1 MHQRSYID
9 HCLKS
14 NDMEKLKGLTTLP
27 AVDERS
33 PPEEEIDE
41 NGQAT
46 DYEEHK
52 SACQKHIGQFM
63 WLATRT
69 RPDISATL
77 GKGRLNS
84 NVVEKNIQTRV
95 SYVVAVAPLMHVEI
109 TVPNP

>member
-14 NDMEKLKGLTTLP
+14 NDMESLKGLTTLP

-33 PPEEEIDE
+33 PPEEEVDE
-41 NGQAT
+41 DGQTT
-46 DYEEHK
+46 DYERHK
-52 SACQKHIGQFM
+52 SWCQKYVGQFM

-77 GKGRLNS
+77 GILASQGHSTKICS
-84 NVVEKNIQTRV
+84 WMPETI
-95 SYVVAVAPLMHVEI
+95 AEI
-109 TVPNP
+109 HCWD

>member
-1 MHQRSYID
+1 MIWR
-9 HCLKS
+9 
-14 NDMEKLKGLTTLP
+14 KLKGLTTLP

-33 PPEEEIDE
+33 PPEEEVDE

-63 WLATRT
+63 WLAMRT

-77 GKGRLNS
+77 VNFSIPNGYTT
-84 NVVEKNIQTRV
+84 QTC
-95 SYVVAVAPLMHVEI
+95 P
-109 TVPNP
+109 